1 MAAGNNKKK
10 MTYYIN
16 HNSGSIVATTKR
28 LQYDATLMGDAYVSC
43 DIDAPAPISWQIGDY
58 IQFRGQR
65 FVMTV
70 LPSVT
75 RNARDNSR
83 GDAVQYKSVRF
94 QCEAIAMMQDTMMLD
109 YVTDDNNLHYTSLPT
124 FQFYCSD
131 DTITFDQEGQ
141 AVQVCAGL
149 EQLADRIMA
158 NVKRAFPYKVWRI
171 VIEPGTI
178 IKPQSISVSNA
189 SVWNTLADA
198 CQKLGI
204 NFTVASVRND
214 DEEEHPDTD
223 PTDYSFIHTI
233 TLGAIVHEIDN
244 EFRYGKELGISQGA
258 GLMKI
263 ERTSDENQQLI
274 TRLYAYGSTRNMP
287 YRYYNNLPNVDDAMY
302 LPNLMLPMFRQNGK
316 VAYIDSPNAATLGIK
331 EGVKFFDGSDSEVE
345 DIYPSI
351 AGMTTLDIYNAL
363 TEEQRTEQNI
373 RDPQQYPS
381 WDQGAVDEIVTAE
394 QVTFD
399 GIIPEKQT
407 TAPTFQVTIKNIG
420 FDPNEQII
428 SGETPRM
435 VFNSGMLAG
444 RECNIRT
451 MQKIAPTTSPSTYRV
466 TLEVAQDTSINQYF
480 PNVNYQVS
488 AGDKFVLAG
497 IRMPDTYVTAAEQRL
512 QTAAEQ
518 FLALNDH
525 TAYNYALTI
534 DNIYMARHQA
544 IAEQLMAGTKL
555 HIVDNSLGIDERITI
570 SQIKITVGEETIPQY
585 EITLSD
591 TVEPSLLQRTT
602 VQATQQAVQT
612 MDAISTA
619 NTNRIIERINQ
630 LSKEYISKQGKDKA
644 AGPVSFIS
652 GLFAGTDGAE
662 AYANIT
668 ANEMAIMQ
676 TDRQQITPTI
686 ISESSISQ
694 QFTGGHTYSRY
705 AQQVLQFSTTDA
717 ATMHVRA
724 HILALPDTPTSEG
737 EVPPVIEASLTAVND
752 TDNNVLY
759 DQQVTLTDG
768 MIAVTLD
775 MPPGIKQYTLTF
787 NVTFRPE
794 RTQNISIGFSPTPYA
809 TEDGAVPNTAM
820 KLTPQGLY
828 RLNGATWQ
836 KVV

>member
-1 MAAGNNKKK
+1 MYIINNKTTG
-10 MTYYIN
+10 M
-16 HNSGSIVATTKR
+16 VAATKR

-43 DIDAPAPISWQIGDY
+43 DIDAPAPINWQIGDY
-58 IQFRGQR
+58 IEFRGQR

-83 GDAVQYKSVRF
+83 GDAVQYKAVRF

-109 YVTDDNNLHYTSLPT
+109 YVTDDNKIHYTSLPT

-131 DTITFDQEGQ
+131 DTISFDQEGQ

-149 EQLADRIMA
+149 VQLSDRIMA
-158 NVKRAFPYKVWRI
+158 NVKRAFPYKVWRV

-204 NFTVASVRND
+204 NFTVASVKND
-214 DEEEHPDTD
+214 DEEPHPDTD

-287 YRYYNNLPNVDDAMY
+287 YRYYNDLPNVDDAMY

-316 VAYIDSPNAATLGIK
+316 VAYIDSPNASALGIK

-363 TEEQRTEQNI
+363 TPEQRTEQNI
-373 RDPQQYPS
+373 RDPQQYPT
-381 WDQGAVDEIVTAE
+381 WDQGAVDEIVSAE

-399 GIIPEKQT
+399 GIIPEGQT
-407 TAPTFQVTIKNIG
+407 TAPIFQVTIKNVG

-451 MQKIAPTTSPSTYRV
+451 IQKIASTTSPTTYRV

-480 PNVNYQVS
+480 PNVNYQIS

-497 IRMPDTYVTAAEQRL
+497 IRMPNTYVLAAEQRL

-570 SQIKITVGEETIPQY
+570 SQIRINVGEEVIPQY

-612 MDAISTA
+612 MDAVSTA
-619 NTNRIIERINQ
+619 NANRIIDRVNQ
-630 LSKEYISKQGKDKA
+630 LSKEFISKLGQDRA
-644 AGPVSFIS
+644 AGPVSFVS
-652 GLFAGTDGAE
+652 GMYAGTRYAE

-668 ANEMAIMQ
+668 PTEMAVMQ
-676 TDRQQITPTI
+676 TASQQIAPDV
-686 ISESSISQ
+686 ISESSISE
-694 QFTGGHTYSRY
+694 QFTGGKLYMRY
-705 AQQVLQFSTTDA
+705 AQQVLRFSINYG
-717 ATMHVRA
+717 ATMYVRA
-724 HILALPDTPTSEG
+724 HILAVPETPTSDP
-737 EVPPVIEASLTAVND
+737 EVPHIVDASLTAVND
-752 TDNNVLY
+752 TDNNVIY
-759 DQQVTLTDG
+759 NQQVTLTDG
-768 MIAVTLD
+768 VIDIMLD
-775 MPPGIKQYTLTF
+775 MPAGIKQYTLTF
-787 NVTFRPE
+787 KVIFRPAN
-794 RTQNISIGFSPTPYA
+794 TQTISIGFSPTPYA
-809 TEDGAVPNTAM
+809 IAPAAVANTGM
-820 KLTPQGLY
+820 KLTPEGLF
-828 RLNGATWQ
+828 RFNGATWQ
-836 KVV
+836 KVI